1 MLKGPIVDE
10 VRAARAEMFE
20 QAGGSLDGLAAYYL
34 RQRQCESLSRKPAPY
49 KPRKRA
55 TLKRAA

>member
-20 QAGGSLDGLAAYYL
+20 QAGGSLDGLAAYL

>member
-1 MLKGPIVDE
+1 MLKDPIVDE

-20 QAGGSLDGLAAYYL
+20 QAGGSLDGLAAYL
-34 RQRQCESLSRKPAPY
+34 RQRQRVNLVRKPARY

-55 TLKRAA
+55 VLRRAA